1 MTHTY
6 DLIASFTYI
15 SFTIV
20 NSVGKKVAV
29 LKVSVKSLVFGGAD
43 VPSWMLLLL
52 LFFGLG
58 ILLAVLKHILAWVL
72 GL

>member
-29 LKVSVKSLVFGGAD
+29 LKVWVKSLVFGGAD
-43 VPSWMLLLL
+43 VPSWMVLLL
-52 LFFGLG
+52 LFVGLG
-58 ILLAVLKHILAWVL
+58 ILLAVLKHILA
-72 GL
+72 